1 MSTLSI
7 EFATL
12 PSWLRP
18 AHPGPGEGLMR
29 ELPHGR
35 VHGLLMLAV
44 PALLDELDYGV
55 VLLGDTNRVL
65 HTNRAAQAALDARSS
80 LEVAEGRL
88 RALHG
93 GDAAALA
100 EGLAAAAQR
109 GLRRFVTLGAED
121 SRVAVAL
128 IPLGPLGSTLAQAS
142 LPSQPPP
149 GLQGPHA
156 AHGPHGS
163 HGSDGSHGPLTLLV
177 IGRRHLCERLS
188 VQCFARAHR
197 LTPAESNVLELLCEG
212 LDPRDIATLNGV
224 GIATVRTQVNRIR
237 EKTGA
242 ASIRRLIG
250 QVATLPPMLSALRG

>member
-7 EFATL
+7 EFAAL

-18 AHPGPGEGLMR
+18 AHHGPGEGLER

-55 VLLGDTNRVL
+55 VLLGETNRVL
-65 HTNRAAQAALDARSS
+65 HANRAAQAALHARSS

-88 RALHG
+88 RASHA

-121 SRVAVAL
+121 SRIAVAL

-142 LPSQPPP
+142 LPAQPPQ
-149 GLQGPHA
+149 GLQGPH
-156 AHGPHGS
+156 GPHGP

-212 LDPRDIATLNGV
+212 LDPREIATLNGV

>member
-7 EFATL
+7 EYAGL

-18 AHPGPGEGLMR
+18 AHPDPAAHV
-29 ELPHGR
+29 LPEPAQGR
-35 VHGLLMLAV
+35 LHGLLMLAV

-55 VLLGDTNRVL
+55 VLLGETNRVL
-65 HTNRAAQAALDARSS
+65 HANRAAQSVLQAHSS
-80 LEVAEGRL
+80 LDVADGCL
-88 RALHG
+88 RACRA

-100 EGLAAAAQR
+100 DGLAAAAQR

-121 SRVAVAL
+121 TRIAVVL

-142 LPSQPPP
+142 LPSQPP
-149 GLQGPHA
+149 
-156 AHGPHGS
+156 HGPHGPHAP
-163 HGSDGSHGPLTLLV
+163 HGPHGPLTLLV

-188 VQCFARAHR
+188 VQCFARAHK

>member
-7 EFATL
+7 EYAGL

-18 AHPGPGEGLMR
+18 AHPDPAE
-29 ELPHGR
+29 
-35 VHGLLMLAV
+35 HGLPEPAQGRLHALLQLAV

-55 VLLGDTNRVL
+55 VLLGETNRVL
-65 HTNRAAQAALDARSS
+65 HANRVARSALQARSS
-80 LEVAEGRL
+80 LEVADGRL
-88 RALHG
+88 RASRA

-100 EGLAAAAQR
+100 DGLAAAAQR

-121 SRVAVAL
+121 TRIAVVL
-128 IPLGPLGSTLAQAS
+128 TPLGAWGSTIAEAS
-142 LPSQPPP
+142 LQSPPQ
-149 GLQGPHA
+149 QGPC
-156 AHGPHGS
+156 GS
-163 HGSDGSHGPLTLLV
+163 HGSHAPHGPMTLLV

-188 VQCFARAHR
+188 VQCFARAHK

-224 GIATVRTQVNRIR
+224 GIATVRTQVNGIR

>member
-7 EFATL
+7 EFAAL
-12 PSWLRP
+12 PSWLRS
-18 AHPGPGEGLMR
+18 AHPGTGEGPVR

-55 VLLGDTNRVL
+55 VLLGETNRVL
-65 HTNRAAQAALDARSS
+65 HANRAAQSALHARSS

-88 RALHG
+88 RASHA

-121 SRVAVAL
+121 SRIAVAL

-142 LPSQPPP
+142 LPAQPPP
-149 GLQGPHA
+149 GLQGSHGP
-156 AHGPHGS
+156 HGPHGS

-212 LDPRDIATLNGV
+212 LDPREIATLNGV